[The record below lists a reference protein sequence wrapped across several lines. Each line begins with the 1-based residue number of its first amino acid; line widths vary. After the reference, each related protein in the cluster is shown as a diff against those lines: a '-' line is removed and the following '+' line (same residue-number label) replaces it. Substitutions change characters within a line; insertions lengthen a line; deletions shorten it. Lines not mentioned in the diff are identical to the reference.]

1 MVDQAE
7 LDRLTDRRADCRR
20 AGARGGSVRNDG
32 RGVIE
37 SAFELLDHVSA
48 LEPVRLLDLANAA
61 GIPRETVR
69 RLLQQLIAVGA
80 VSRDGTRYRLGASL
94 LGLGSRVSPARRL
107 RVAAR
112 RPIAELA
119 AATGAAVQLSA
130 LIGGDAVYLDA
141 VEGRSPLGFLV
152 EPGMR
157 VPPECASSRAFKALG
172 TATPIVD
179 AGGVIAGVSC
189 VAVAI
194 PVGDNAAAAVSAL
207 VAGPH
212 PPFGLLAA
220 TRATGARIASLL
232 RAP

>member
-7 LDRLTDRRADCRR
+7 LDRLTDRTADCRR

-94 LGLGSRVSPARRL
+94 LGLGSRVSPKRRL

-157 VPPECASSRAFKALG
+157 VPPECASSRAFTALG
-172 TATPIVD
+172 AATPIVD

-194 PVGDNAAAAVSAL
+194 PLGDNAAAAVSAL

-232 RAP
+232 RAR